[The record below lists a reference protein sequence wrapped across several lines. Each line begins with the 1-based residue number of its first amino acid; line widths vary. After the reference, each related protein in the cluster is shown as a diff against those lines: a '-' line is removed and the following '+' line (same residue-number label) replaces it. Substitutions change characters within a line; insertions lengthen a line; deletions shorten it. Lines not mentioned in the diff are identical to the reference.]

1 MVESG
6 CFESNCMQIPGVRIP
21 LCPNNKTI
29 MKNGIVDLKKSSE
42 TSLLKDK
49 RNPITMLV
57 LMIFSSSNTYAMKD

>member
-49 RNPITMLV
+49 RKT
-57 LMIFSSSNTYAMKD
+57 KQ